1 MRLVVYYNILRRT
14 SGGTCM
20 YVAMPHQ
27 GVAKSRKVGA
37 YGMMTAS
44 SPLELIGNTPMVKL
58 NKVVPRNPRVKIF
71 AKMEGFNPCS
81 SVKDRIAK
89 YMIEGAEERGELAPG
104 KVIVEASSGNTGIGL
119 AMVAAFKGYRLKI
132 VMPESMSIERRRVMQ
147 AFGAE
152 VILTPAEERMNG
164 AIARAEEMGK
174 EPGYYHP
181 DQFAN
186 PDNVRAHYEGT
197 GGEILAQMED
207 IDVLVAGIGT
217 GGTITGVGKRLKE
230 AFPGLRVVGVEPYP
244 NSLIQGLRNLQDYV
258 PPILDLSLLDEKI
271 NVEDGCAFNTVRV
284 LANIEGLFVGMSS
297 GAAVHAAL
305 QVAEK
310 MDKGRIVVILPD
322 RGDRYLSTDCFSCAN
337 LECVY
342 RDFLQSLQAR
352 QSE

>member
-1 MRLVVYYNILRRT
+1 MLE
-14 SGGTCM
+14 
-20 YVAMPHQ
+20 
-27 GVAKSRKVGA
+27 
-37 YGMMTAS
+37 AS
-44 SPLELIGNTPMVKL
+44 NTLELIGNTPLLKL
-58 NKVVPRNPRVKIF
+58 NKVVPRNPRVEIY

-81 SVKDRIAK
+81 SVKDRVAK
-89 YMIEGAEERGELAPG
+89 YMIEGAEERGELTPD
-104 KVIVEASSGNTGIGL
+104 KTIVEASSGNTGIGL

-132 VMPESMSIERRRVMQ
+132 IMPESMSVERRRVMQ

-152 VILTPAEERMNG
+152 VILTPAGEGMNG

-174 EPGYYHP
+174 EPGCYHP

-197 GGEILAQMED
+197 GSEILSQVEG

-217 GGTITGVGKRLKE
+217 GGTITGVGRRLKE
-230 AFPGLRVVGVEPYP
+230 AYPSLRVVGVEPYP
-244 NSLIQGLRNLQDYV
+244 KSLIQGLRNLQDFV
-258 PPILDLSLLDEKI
+258 PPILDLSLLDEKL

-305 QVAEK
+305 QVAEE
-310 MDKGRIVVILPD
+310 MERGRIVVILPD

-342 RDFLQSLQAR
+342 RDFLQSLQTR
-352 QSE
+352 HPD

>member
-1 MRLVVYYNILRRT
+1 MLE
-14 SGGTCM
+14 
-20 YVAMPHQ
+20 
-27 GVAKSRKVGA
+27 
-37 YGMMTAS
+37 AS
-44 SPLELIGNTPMVKL
+44 NTLELIGNTPLLKL
-58 NKVVPRNPRVKIF
+58 NKVVPRNPRVEIY

-81 SVKDRIAK
+81 SVKDRVAK
-89 YMIEGAEERGELAPG
+89 CMIEGAEERGELTPG
-104 KVIVEASSGNTGIGL
+104 KTIVEASSGNTGIGL

-132 VMPESMSIERRRVMQ
+132 IMPESMSVERRRVMQ

-152 VILTPAEERMNG
+152 VILTPAEEGMNG

-197 GGEILAQMED
+197 GNEILSQVEG

-217 GGTITGVGKRLKE
+217 GGTITGVGRRLKE
-230 AFPGLRVVGVEPYP
+230 AYASLRVVGVEPYP
-244 NSLIQGLRNLQDYV
+244 KSLIQGLRNLQDFV
-258 PPILDLSLLDEKI
+258 PPILDLSLLDEKL

-305 QVAEK
+305 QVAEE
-310 MDKGRIVVILPD
+310 MERGRIVVILPD

-342 RDFLQSLQAR
+342 RDFLQSLQTR
-352 QSE
+352 HPE